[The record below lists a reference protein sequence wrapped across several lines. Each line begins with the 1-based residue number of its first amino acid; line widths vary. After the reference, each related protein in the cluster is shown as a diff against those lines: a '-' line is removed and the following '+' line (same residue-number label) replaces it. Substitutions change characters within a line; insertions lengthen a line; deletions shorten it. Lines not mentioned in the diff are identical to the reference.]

1 MQRFFTPV
9 EAGDKNHRHKVI
21 AAAPSDPERQS
32 ANSTTPVSFRVFR
45 PPVPVKIESKTGC
58 PARVVFR
65 GLSGEVSAASG
76 PWRTSGEW
84 WQEDFWQQEEWD
96 LEIHFH
102 SFSEQGDSHAK
113 CHPDC
118 GLYLFYYD
126 SPRGSWFARG
136 IYD

>member
-1 MQRFFTPV
+1 
-9 EAGDKNHRHKVI
+9 
-21 AAAPSDPERQS
+21 
-32 ANSTTPVSFRVFR
+32 VF
-45 PPVPVKIESKTGC
+45 
-58 PARVVFR
+58 
-65 GLSGEVSAASG
+65 AASG

-102 SFSEQGDSHAK
+102 SFSEQSNSRMK

-126 SPRGSWFARG
+126 SPRRSWFARG